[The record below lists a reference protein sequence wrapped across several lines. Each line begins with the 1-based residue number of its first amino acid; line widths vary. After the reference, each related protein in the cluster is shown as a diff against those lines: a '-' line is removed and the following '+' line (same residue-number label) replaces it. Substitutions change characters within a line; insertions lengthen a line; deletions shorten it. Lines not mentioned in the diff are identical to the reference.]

1 MQNNNN
7 KKTIKI
13 ISIDDNDFLLESKA
27 EPNIDRDQI
36 NNELVYLSK
45 STKKHRKFKDKSPD
59 DIEFSNSQDISYA
72 KVYNKDNKSS

>member
-1 MQNNNN
+1 MQNNIN

-45 STKKHRKFKDKSPD
+45 SAKKHYKFKDKSPD